1 MRKAYQTDLTD
12 AEWSCLEPHLPAPKA
27 NGRPRLHHPR
37 EILDAIVRLPRCVGP
52 PSGGE
57 LGATNRYKAR
67 LAPLQGG

>member
-1 MRKAYQTDLTD
+1 MRRAYQTDLSD

-27 NGRPRLHHPR
+27 HGRPRLHHLR
-37 EILDAIVRLPRCVGP
+37 EILDAIVRLPRYALP

-57 LGATNRYKAR
+57 LGATNRDKVC